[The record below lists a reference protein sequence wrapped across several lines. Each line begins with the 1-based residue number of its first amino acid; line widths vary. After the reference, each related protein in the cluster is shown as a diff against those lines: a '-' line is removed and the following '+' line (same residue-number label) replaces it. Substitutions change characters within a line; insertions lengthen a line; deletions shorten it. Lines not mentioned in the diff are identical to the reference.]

1 MFFKKINNKNF
12 DYIPRFYNPEDDKM
26 EKRKKKLNFRSDS
39 KTRKINKVTIYL
51 LVFVLVIIYLIVK
64 LNGV

>member
-39 KTRKINKVTIYL
+39 KTRKINKVPIYL
-51 LVFVLVIIYLIVK
+51 
-64 LNGV
+64 

>member
-12 DYIPRFYNPEDDKM
+12 DYIPRFYNPEDDNL
-26 EKRKKKLNFRSDS
+26 EKRKKKLKFRSDL
-39 KTRKINKVTIYL
+39 KIRKKNKLPIYL
-51 LVFVLVIIYLIVK
+51 LVFVLVIIYFIVK

>member
-39 KTRKINKVTIYL
+39 KTRKINKVPIYL
-51 LVFVLVIIYLIVK
+51 LVFVLVIIYFIVK

>member
-39 KTRKINKVTIYL
+39 KTRKINKVPIYL

>member
-39 KTRKINKVTIYL
+39 KTRKINKVPIYL
-51 LVFVLVIIYLIVK
+51 LVFVLVIIYFIVK
-64 LNGV
+64 LNGA